1 MIKNAITTVLFI
13 FIFTL
18 IAGCSSTKPGVGDGS
33 AQPSSSGFPWSK
45 SGLRMGYVRSDV
57 ISEQYRDYQDA
68 DNALQSE
75 NRKWLSEVE
84 DMERDISDKEN
95 DLEELSLIL
104 SEDQKKQLEQD
115 LVEDRKELQ
124 RFKHETWYDENSQ
137 YMKRRREIME
147 PIDARVN
154 DAIWMVAEREELD
167 VVFDTISGNIV
178 YVKPEYDITKLVL
191 EELQE

>member
-1 MIKNAITTVLFI
+1 
-13 FIFTL
+13 
-18 IAGCSSTKPGVGDGS
+18 
-33 AQPSSSGFPWSK
+33 
-45 SGLRMGYVRSDV
+45 MGYVRSDV

-75 NRKWLSEVE
+75 NRKWLNEVE
-84 DMERDISDKEN
+84 DMERAITDKEV

-104 SEDQKKQLEQD
+104 SDDQKKQLEKD
-115 LVEDRKELQ
+115 LVDARKELQ

-137 YMKRRREIME
+137 YIKRRREIME

-154 DAIWMVAEREELD
+154 DAIWKVAEREELD

-178 YVKPEYDITKLVL
+178 YVQPEFDITKKVL